1 VAPRATSRRRTGL
14 SGAQPLAPQR
24 KWLLIAVATIMLAV
38 AMWSMLAGL
47 IVIAAEEDVGGPNPA
62 AAIAFGLALIPFV
75 FIVLAFGS
83 GRPRAP
89 GAVVKAMVVC
99 LLVGIPVSAL
109 ARDGVTGIVAGVG
122 AGGILAL
129 REDLAHNWRSRALGV
144 IVATMYTFVLVRLL
158 GELVLLPAPVFPF
171 TSIGIADHLS
181 ERRREREASE
191 LEPADSGSG

>member
-14 SGAQPLAPQR
+14 SGAEPLAPQR
-24 KWLLIAVATIMLAV
+24 KWLLIAVATIILAV
-38 AMWSMLAGL
+38 AMWAMLAGL
-47 IVIAAEEDVGGPNPA
+47 IVIAADDDIGGPNPA
-62 AAIAFGLALIPFV
+62 AAIAFGLALLPFV

-83 GRPRAP
+83 SHPRAP
-89 GAVVKAMVVC
+89 GAVVKAMVLC
-99 LLVGIPVSAL
+99 LLVGIMVSAI

-122 AGGILAL
+122 AGGVVAL
-129 REDLAHNWRSRALGV
+129 REDLAHNWKARALGV
-144 IVATMYTFVLVRLL
+144 VVATVYTFVLVRAL

-191 LEPADSGSG
+191 LSAADSGGG